1 MGVVRILVVDPA
13 GAQDARLRACLAQ
26 PGRHLEVVASAVEAL
41 RRLCDEYFAFVLA
54 DAESLDMDCLAF
66 AGLLRQ
72 QPETAD
78 LPLVLLA
85 PAGWDGP
92 RTVQAYRSGA
102 TEVLHQPVD
111 PDILAC
117 KADVLVALYHERR
130 RLDELAQ
137 ALRMNEIFAA
147 VLSHDLRNPLTAV
160 ATGAE
165 LLLRNQDPQL
175 VMQTAERI
183 RVSGQ
188 RMASMVERLLD
199 AARLRAG
206 TLKTRFERVDL
217 GAIARHIVDEFSG
230 PEHAGRIVLYTHGA
244 VDLVGDAG
252 ALGQVLSNLMGNA
265 LKHGEKGQDVVVEV
279 DGTAPDAVRVA
290 VKNAG
295 CMQAGLGARA
305 FRPFVRGSTGQGVG
319 LGLYIVSQLV
329 TLHGGRVELRSA
341 QEIGTVVSVTL
352 PRAGGVSESSDA
364 GFGAG

>member
-1 MGVVRILVVDPA
+1 MSAVRILVVDPT
-13 GAQDARLRACLAQ
+13 GAQSAQFRACLAQ
-26 PGRHLEVVASAVEAL
+26 PGRDVEIVASAAVAL
-41 RRLCDEYFAFVLA
+41 ERLCDEDFAFVLA
-54 DAESLDMDCLAF
+54 DAGSPDMDCVEF
-66 AGLLRQ
+66 AGRLRQ

-85 PAGWDGP
+85 PATWDGR

-102 TEVLHQPVD
+102 TEVLHQPAD

-117 KADVLVALYHERR
+117 KADVLIALHHERR

-165 LLLRNQDPQL
+165 LLLRNQEPQL
-175 VMQTAERI
+175 VKQTAERI
-183 RVSGQ
+183 RASGQ

-199 AARLRAG
+199 VARLRAG
-206 TLKTRFERVDL
+206 TLKTRFERVDI
-217 GAIARHIVDEFSG
+217 GVIARHIVDEFSR
-230 PEHAGRIVLYTHGA
+230 PERAGQITLQTRGA

-265 LKHGEKGQDVVVEV
+265 LKHGERDHEV
-279 DGTAPDAVRVA
+279 IVDIDGTAHDMVCVAVR
-290 VKNAG
+290 NAG
-295 CMQAGLGARA
+295 CMQAGLGKRA

-329 TLHGGRVELRSA
+329 ALHGGRVELHSTA
-341 QEIGTVVSVTL
+341 ETGTVVSVTL
-352 PRAGGVSESSDA
+352 PRAGGV
-364 GFGAG
+364 